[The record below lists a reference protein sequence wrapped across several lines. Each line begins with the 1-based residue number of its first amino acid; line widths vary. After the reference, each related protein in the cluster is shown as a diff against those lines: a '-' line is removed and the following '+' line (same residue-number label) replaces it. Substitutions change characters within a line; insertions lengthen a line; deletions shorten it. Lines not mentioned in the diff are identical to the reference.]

1 MRSTCSQVLGSV
13 LGLLPFEKV
22 VKISHLLHFLAHQ
35 KQWEIQFS
43 SLLAIQHLLAVRQVT
58 GTIPSNQIAVYTLQ
72 SDCCV
77 YPQSDC
83 CVYPPIRLLCIP
95 SNQIAVYTL
104 QSDCCVYPP
113 IRLLCIPSNQI
124 AVYTLQSDCCVYP
137 PIRLLYIPSL
147 YLYRKMQRL
156 FCQCSHQPFWWGC
169 RREETM

>member
-104 QSDCCVYPP
+104 LVFVQEDAET
-113 IRLLCIPSNQI
+113 LLPVLTPAIL
-124 AVYTLQSDCCVYP
+124 VGLQEGGDDVKGAAASA
-137 PIRLLYIPSL
+137 LLPVSKCFSMHL
-147 YLYRKMQRL
+147 PKEVRMYRY
-156 FCQCSHQPFWWGC
+156 
-169 RREETM
+169 